1 MDKINISCIFCGETY
16 LEDLS
21 NKETTCPNCKESF
34 ETTKGSKYYKGLQKA
49 QKQDN
54 KTIINEKYNQI
65 DLLLDKAQYYL
76 DNEKYDMCE
85 NTLNKLLELNDKDRR
100 IYLLFLYAKTKN
112 LTDLK
117 DKTHYPYLEKLIE
130 LSNSEEKKQVKKI
143 YSVYYKKSKLTD
155 EELELYNDNL
165 SSKKKNSL
173 EKALKDG
180 IPTHYENAR
189 KVKVYSVFA
198 VLNSVAF
205 ITLAILYFTLSV
217 EVLSYI
223 ASAVSALLL
232 GCVMI
237 VINLKPKIA
246 LYDAVLDLYDNF
258 ETFKLSPNQKLLTIK
273 RMSAI
278 CEIFLNNGSNY
289 SLKTNAYF
297 LVNDLLSFDNKK
309 VYNFISNYK
318 ALSKFIPK
326 Q

>member
-16 LEDLS
+16 KEDLS
-21 NKETTCPNCKESF
+21 NKETVCPKCKQSF

-54 KTIINEKYNQI
+54 KKIITETFNQI

-76 DNEKYDMCE
+76 DNEKYEQCE

-100 IYLLFLYAKTKN
+100 IYLLFLYSKTKN

-130 LSNSEEKKQVKKI
+130 LSNPEEKKQIKKT

-165 SSKKKNSL
+165 SSKKKSNL
-173 EKALKDG
+173 EKSLKDG

-189 KVKVYSVFA
+189 KIKVYSVLSIFNA
-198 VLNSVAF
+198 VVFVALVVLY
-205 ITLAILYFTLSV
+205 LALSIDVLLYV
-217 EVLSYI
+217 
-223 ASAVSALLL
+223 ASGVSALLL
-232 GCVMI
+232 GCILMS
-237 VINLKPKIA
+237 INLKPKIS
-246 LYDAVLDLYDNF
+246 LYDAVLDFYDNF
-258 ETFKLSPNQKLLTIK
+258 DSFNLKPNQKLLVIK
-273 RMSAI
+273 KLSTI

-289 SLKTNAYF
+289 SLKTNAY
-297 LVNDLLSFDNKK
+297 LLISELITFDNEK
-309 VYNFISNYK
+309 VNEFILKYK
-318 ALSKFIPK
+318 AFSKYITK
-326 Q
+326 